1 MTIFRYVVFAPAELK
16 HTDAGVIN
24 CVVEPLVITSARTPE
39 PATGSVVS
47 FLDES
52 AVLLPVS
59 LYNVTHAACD
69 VSILS
74 RAYVFGVVIEMFAMP
89 FAAILF
95 VADTVVLDAPEVT
108 LVNPDPSP

>member
-1 MTIFRYVVFAPAELK
+1 MSEKIYVVTLHNREDLDGFYDDMKDNGFRLNLKRPISRNTHYWMTDEQAEELK

-59 LYNVTHAACD
+59 LYSVTHAA
-69 VSILS
+69 
-74 RAYVFGVVIEMFAMP
+74 
-89 FAAILF
+89 
-95 VADTVVLDAPEVT
+95 
-108 LVNPDPSP
+108 

>member
-1 MTIFRYVVFAPAELK
+1 MFAPAELK

-52 AVLLPVS
+52 AVLLAVS
-59 LYNVTHAACD
+59 LYSVTHAACD